1 MLDAPGAIAGWMKG
15 EVPMLL
21 CHPASAGHGLNLQS
35 GGHTIV
41 WASMT
46 WDLEL
51 YMQANGRLDRQGQ
64 QHPVVVHK
72 LICPGTVDEDMDARL
87 GGKELTQDDL
97 LDHLRSPI

>member
-1 MLDAPGAIAGWMKG
+1 MKG

-41 WASMT
+41 WSSMT

-64 QHPVVVHK
+64 QHPVIIHK
-72 LICPGTVDEDMDARL
+72 LVCPDTVDVIMDDRL
-87 GGKELTQDDL
+87 DTKEHTQDGF
-97 LDHLRSPI
+97 LDHMRSPI